1 MVDLL
6 VRPDAQPL
14 LSAPER
20 RALVARLRAALAA
33 LQLSKSQVTLLLTM
47 DGEIRQ
53 LNRDYRKMDRA
64 TDVLSFHQQEFRG
77 ENDPDCHNTFLGDLV
92 ISLET
97 ALRRSGKGRLPGELA
112 RLVIHGHCHLLGHDH
127 KRPTQAMK
135 MRALE
140 ARLLRASRAGKGGT
154 RAR

>member
-6 VRPDAQPL
+6 VRPEAKPL
-14 LSAPER
+14 LSAPGR
-20 RALVARLRAALAA
+20 RALAARLRAALAA
-33 LQLSKSQVTLLLTM
+33 LELSKSQVTLLLTM

-53 LNRDYRKMDRA
+53 LNRDYRKIDRA

-77 ENDPDCHNTFLGDLV
+77 EHDPGCQPAFLGDLA

-112 RLVIHGHCHLLGHDH
+112 RLVIHGLCHLLGHDH
-127 KRPTQAMK
+127 KRPAQAVK

-140 ARLLRASRAGKGGT
+140 ARLLRISRAAKGG
-154 RAR
+154 